1 MTIRL
6 IAWLRRTFLRGMLLI
21 LPVAIT
27 FVILRWLF
35 QLVTGFGTAGTEK
48 ALRLLGPS
56 MVDSR
61 LYTYLTPL
69 ISMFVTIGIVLV
81 VGVVGGNYV
90 GKKAWTAFEKI
101 LLRLPLV
108 RWFYG
113 SARQLMDAFSLSGAA
128 AFQEVV
134 LVEYPRRGVW
144 CLGFVTGNAAGL
156 IPDDAAEDVVWV
168 FLPTTPNPTSGYTV
182 ALHRSEAVPTNLT
195 VDEGLKVIFSGGF
208 LSPAARVS
216 GGAGAVPRPASEA
229 SP

>member
-1 MTIRL
+1 MTLRL

-21 LPVAIT
+21 LPLAIT
-27 FVILRWLF
+27 FVILRWMF
-35 QLVTGFGTAGTEK
+35 HLVTWFGTAGTEK

-61 LYTYLTPL
+61 LTYLTPL

-90 GKKAWTAFEKI
+90 GKKAWTAFERI

-113 SARQLMDAFSLSGAA
+113 SARQLMDAFSLSGAG

-144 CLGFVTGNAAGL
+144 CLGFVTGRADGL
-156 IPDDAAEDVVWV
+156 IPDETAQDVVWV
-168 FLPTTPNPTSGYTV
+168 YLPTTPNPTSGYV
-182 ALHRSEAVPTNLT
+182 IALPRSEVVPANMT

-208 LSPAARVS
+208 LSPPARVAS
-216 GGAGAVPRPASEA
+216 GAGAVPHPASEA